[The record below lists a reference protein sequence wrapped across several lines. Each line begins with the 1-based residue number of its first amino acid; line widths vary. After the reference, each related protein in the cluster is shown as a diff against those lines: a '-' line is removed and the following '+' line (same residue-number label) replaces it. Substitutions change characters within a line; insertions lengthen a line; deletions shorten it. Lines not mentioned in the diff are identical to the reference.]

1 MTDDTQHILRSTP
14 MRPFQILAVALCVCI
29 SMIDGFDVLTVAFT
43 GPSIAADWSL
53 SATQLGLVF
62 SAGLAGMV
70 LGSMLIAPLAD
81 NLGRRPVVLLC
92 LLIMTLGMAASAWA
106 QDLTQLLVLRVF
118 TGLGMGGVLAGI
130 NTVVAEYAS
139 DRRRELAISFMA
151 IGYPIGA
158 MLGGL
163 ASAWIIGHYGWHAVF
178 LFGAAASAL
187 MLPLVL
193 LGMPESVDFLL
204 SRRPASALQRL
215 NALRRRLGL
224 AALARLP
231 EAPARAG
238 APKLALLE
246 ILRPGMARATVQICL
261 AYFLLMVSFYFLANW
276 TPKVLVSMGLS
287 VQQGISGSVLM
298 NLGGIAGGL
307 LLGLLAPR
315 LGLIRLT
322 AALMLLCFVCVAGF
336 GLSPARLSGLLVLA
350 MVIGF
355 FMFGSMIGLYALAPA
370 VFPPAVR
377 ATGTGLALGV
387 GRLGATVGPALA
399 GLLIAA
405 EWSRAAYFCALGL
418 PLLLA
423 AWCVLAMQPQ
433 AQLPHKA
440 LRAA

>member
-1 MTDDTQHILRSTP
+1 MTDDTQHTLRRTP
-14 MRPFQILAVALCVCI
+14 MRPFQILAVALCVLI

-53 SATQLGLVF
+53 TPPQLGLVF

-70 LGSMLIAPLAD
+70 LGSILIAPLAD
-81 NLGRRPVVLLC
+81 SLGRRPIVLLC
-92 LLIMTLGMAASAWA
+92 LLIMTLGMAATAWSGN
-106 QDLTQLLVLRVF
+106 LEQLLALRVF

-139 DRRRELAISFMA
+139 DRRRDLAISFMA

-163 ASAWIIGHYGWHAVF
+163 ASSSIIGLLGWHAVF
-178 LFGAAASAL
+178 VFGAAASAL
-187 MLPLVL
+187 MLPLVFL
-193 LGMPESVDFLL
+193 FMPESVEFLL
-204 SRRPASALQRL
+204 TRRPSCALQQL
-215 NALRRRLGL
+215 NALRIRLGL
-224 AALARLP
+224 PALKQLP
-231 EAPARAG
+231 DATSTRPAPRVGLIEVFRA
-238 APKLALLE
+238 
-246 ILRPGMARATVQICL
+246 GMARSTMLICL

-276 TPKVLVSMGLS
+276 TPKILVSMGLS

-298 NLGGIAGGL
+298 NLGGIGGGL

-315 LGLIRLT
+315 LGLTRLT
-322 AALMLLCFVCVAGF
+322 AALLLLCFACVAWF
-336 GLSPARLSGLLVLA
+336 GLTQAELSGLLVLA
-350 MVIGF
+350 GAIGF

-370 VFPPAVR
+370 VFPAAVR

-399 GLLIAA
+399 GVLIGAQWTRA
-405 EWSRAAYFCALGL
+405 EYFCALGL
-418 PLLLA
+418 PLILA
-423 AWCVLAMQPQ
+423 ALCVASMRPQQQTLAP
-433 AQLPHKA
+433 A